1 MSVLSRLR
9 DPSHWINRIVFV
21 LALVT
26 LEILAI
32 GLIGLVMPFWM
43 WSFLPSMSA
52 LIMISFWCSIV
63 GIVLLDERRQ
73 PHRAMIATG
82 ILPGA
87 QTPIMVLRGVLW
99 ALAMLSPMAIV
110 GIALGGEFT
119 METPAVP
126 PLVVLSIV
134 IASVGEEV
142 LFRST
147 MLRVL
152 QERFGAGWAI
162 LATSVFFSLAHN
174 WNPSA
179 SLISGLNTFLIGV
192 AFGSVIA
199 IGGSIWVAAASHAA
213 WNVLVALFFGTVSG
227 NDVGLVWIRF
237 IQNGSSSISPLLMG
251 DTYGIESGLLC
262 TAVITISLL
271 LIRHIVVVDPYV
283 IAARYRVA
291 FNKGRSDVNPNTA
304 MESTNVA

>member
-9 DPSHWINRIVFV
+9 DPSHWVNRIVFV
-21 LALVT
+21 LALVA

-32 GLIGLVMPFWM
+32 GSFGLVMPFWM
-43 WSFLPSMSA
+43 WDFLPSMSA
-52 LIMISFWCSIV
+52 LIMIIFWCSLV
-63 GIVLLDERRQ
+63 GIVLLEERRQ
-73 PHRAMIATG
+73 PHRAMMATG
-82 ILPGA
+82 IPPGA
-87 QTPIMVLRGVLW
+87 QTPIMILRGVLW
-99 ALAMLSPMAIV
+99 ALAMLFPMAIV

-152 QERFGAGWAI
+152 EDRFGAGWAI
-162 LATSVFFSLAHN
+162 LATSVLFSLAHN

-179 SLISGLNTFLIGV
+179 SMISSVNTFLIAV
-192 AFGSVIA
+192 AFGTVIA
-199 IGGSIWVAAASHAA
+199 LGGSIWVAAACHAA
-213 WNVLVALFFGTVSG
+213 WNVLVALFFGAVSG
-227 NDVGLVWIRF
+227 QDAGVGWIRY
-237 IQNGSSSISPLLMG
+237 IPNDSSKLSPLLMG
-251 DTYGIESGLLC
+251 DSYGVESGLLC

-271 LIRHIVVVDPYV
+271 LIRHIVVVDPFV
-283 IAARYRVA
+283 LAARYRVG
-291 FNKGRSDVNPNTA
+291 FGGGRSDVNPNTA
-304 MESTNVA
+304 MESSNVA

>member
-1 MSVLSRLR
+1 MNVLARLR
-9 DPSHWINRIVFV
+9 DPSHWINRLTYVLTLFMMVLLAFWFV
-21 LALVT
+21 AM
-26 LEILAI
+26 I
-32 GLIGLVMPFWM
+32 W
-43 WSFLPSMSA
+43 WNNLPSGTVVM
-52 LIMISFWCSIV
+52 IMVWCSLV
-63 GIVLLDERRQ
+63 GIVLLEERRQ
-73 PHRAMIATG
+73 PHGPLIATG
-82 ILPGA
+82 ILPSA

-99 ALAMLSPMAIV
+99 AVAMLSPMAIV

-119 METPAVP
+119 TVTPDVP

-152 QERFGAGWAI
+152 QDRFGAAWAI
-162 LATSVFFSLAHN
+162 LATSILFSLAHN

-179 SLISGLNTFLIGV
+179 SAISSLNTFLIGV
-192 AFGSVIA
+192 AFGSVIVL
-199 IGGSIWVAAASHAA
+199 GGSIWVAAACHAA

-237 IQNGSSSISPLLMG
+237 IPNGSSSISPLLMG
-251 DTYGIESGLLC
+251 DAYGIESGLLC

-291 FNKGRSDVNPNTA
+291 FNRGRSDTNSNTA
-304 MESTNVA
+304 MESSNGT